1 MQRARGATL
10 TAAAALGMAGTIA
23 LAFQST
29 VSNNEA
35 VQGRS
40 GADSQHDPMP
50 DVEPTGADEATR
62 TGLAPTAFAEPK
74 PLEDRMGD
82 DTRTSRTE
90 AHAADTPTAATPTAA
105 PTDAS
110 TSPARSAMP
119 DRVESPAHDEAR
131 TADATAPADGPDEQQ
146 PEDRSSQDRGLVN
159 DVLDV
164 VDSVAGTADSLVG
177 GIGDVLLGG

>member
-62 TGLAPTAFAEPK
+62 TGLAPTASAEPK

-119 DRVESPAHDEAR
+119 DRVESPA
-131 TADATAPADGPDEQQ
+131 DGPDEQQ

-164 VDSVAGTADSLVG
+164 VDGVAGTADSLVG
-177 GIGDVLLGG
+177 GIGDGLLGG